1 MAGKNVLAVND
12 LNFDQEV
19 VGSSV
24 PVLVDFT
31 ATWCGPCRQI
41 APFVDQLADEFH
53 GRAKVVKL
61 DIDESPNTARR
72 FQIRGVPTLM
82 VFKGGQ
88 VVGQQVGMAPKS
100 RLSHLLEQ
108 AL

>member
-1 MAGKNVLAVND
+1 MAGKNVLPVND
-12 LNFDQEV
+12 LNFDDQV
-19 VGSSV
+19 VNSDV

-41 APFVDQLADEFH
+41 APLVDQLADEYE

-72 FQIRGVPTLM
+72 FSIRGVPTIL
-82 VFKGGQ
+82 VFKGGE
-88 VVGQQVGMAPKS
+88 VVQQQVGMAPKTVLAGLIDKS
-100 RLSHLLEQ
+100 L
-108 AL
+108 